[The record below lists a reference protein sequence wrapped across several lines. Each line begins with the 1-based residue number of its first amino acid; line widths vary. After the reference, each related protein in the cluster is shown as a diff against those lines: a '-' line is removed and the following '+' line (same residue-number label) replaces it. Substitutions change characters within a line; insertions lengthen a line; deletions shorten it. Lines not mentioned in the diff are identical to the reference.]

1 MSLLDFAIDPMP
13 GPVMHSH
20 LRQLR
25 EQGPLVEVRFGGQP
39 AFLITTFEALLEGFR
54 DVETLPPATLYQR
67 SIAAIIG
74 ENFQSMEGPQ
84 HRLYRRLATPAFRSR
99 AVERFA
105 DDQIA
110 ALAHDVI
117 DRFIDQTEIDL
128 VSHFTRLFPFLL
140 ISRMLGVPREGESA
154 FHRWAWEMLSPP
166 TVSPEVSRAADRE
179 FTRYIAPTIAA
190 RRAEPQDDVI
200 SALVESE
207 AEGHCLDD
215 QEVLSHVKL
224 LFSAGATTTHDALG
238 SLVHT
243 LLALPEAWA
252 RIVSDQ
258 SLRPG
263 AILEL
268 LRWETPVPNLP
279 RISADRRIEFLG
291 KELPPQSFV
300 LFSMA
305 AANRDPAVFEN
316 PDLYDIER
324 PTKDT
329 LTFGRGERSCPG
341 MHLAKKSL
349 AVALDAL
356 ADRFPDLRLS
366 GDPDASAP
374 TGATVRGPDRLT
386 VMWH

>member
-1 MSLLDFAIDPMP
+1 MSLLDFATDPMP

-25 EQGPLVEVRFGGQP
+25 EQGPVVEVRFGGQP

-105 DDQIA
+105 DDEIA
-110 ALAHDVI
+110 ALAHEVI

-190 RRAEPQDDVI
+190 RRAEPQGDVI

-215 QEVLSHVKL
+215 REVLSHVKL

-243 LLALPEAWA
+243 LLASPEAWS

-279 RISADRRIEFLG
+279 RISADRSIEFLG
-291 KELPPQSFV
+291 KKLPPQSFV

-305 AANRDPAVFEN
+305 AANRDPAAFEN

-324 PTKDT
+324 PMKDT

>member
-1 MSLLDFAIDPMP
+1 
-13 GPVMHSH
+13 
-20 LRQLR
+20 
-25 EQGPLVEVRFGGQP
+25 
-39 AFLITTFEALLEGFR
+39 
-54 DVETLPPATLYQR
+54 
-67 SIAAIIG
+67 
-74 ENFQSMEGPQ
+74 
-84 HRLYRRLATPAFRSR
+84 
-99 AVERFA
+99 
-105 DDQIA
+105 
-110 ALAHDVI
+110 
-117 DRFIDQTEIDL
+117 
-128 VSHFTRLFPFLL
+128 
-140 ISRMLGVPREGESA
+140 MLGVPREGESA

-190 RRAEPQDDVI
+190 RRAEPQGDVI

-215 QEVLSHVKL
+215 REVLSHVKL

-243 LLALPEAWA
+243 LLASPEAWS

-279 RISADRRIEFLG
+279 RISADRSIEFLG
-291 KELPPQSFV
+291 KKLPPQSFV

-305 AANRDPAVFEN
+305 AANRDPAAFEN

-324 PTKDT
+324 PMKDT